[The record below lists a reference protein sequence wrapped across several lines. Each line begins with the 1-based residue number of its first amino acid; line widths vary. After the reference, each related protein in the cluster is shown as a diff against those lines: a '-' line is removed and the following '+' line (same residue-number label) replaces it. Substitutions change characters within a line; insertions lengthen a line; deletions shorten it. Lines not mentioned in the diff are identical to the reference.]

1 MNFRKLIGQSG
12 LGIAAVAL
20 TLAGCSPG
28 DSEQN
33 VPDPQQPQAQSDPK
47 TPAAATPAA
56 YPLDTCVVSGQK
68 LGSMGDPTVVKIEG
82 RDVQI
87 CCSHC
92 EEDLRKEP
100 QKYLAKLDAAAKAP
114 TTKPASAG

>member
-1 MNFRKLIGQSG
+1 MTWGTIGQRW

-20 TLAGCSPG
+20 ALAGCSPG
-28 DSEQN
+28 ESEQQKATE
-33 VPDPQQPQAQSDPK
+33 PQQPQAQSGN
-47 TPAAATPAA
+47 TAAATRAA

-68 LGSMGDPTVVKIEG
+68 LGSMGDPLVVKIDG
-82 RDVQI
+82 RDVQL

-100 QKYLAKLDAAAKAP
+100 QKYLAKLDAATKAS
-114 TTKPASAG
+114 TTKPVSAG